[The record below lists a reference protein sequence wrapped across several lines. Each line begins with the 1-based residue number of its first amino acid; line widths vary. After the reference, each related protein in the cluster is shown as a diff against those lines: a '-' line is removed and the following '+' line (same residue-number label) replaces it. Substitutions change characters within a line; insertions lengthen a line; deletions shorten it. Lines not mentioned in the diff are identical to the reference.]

1 MKRPTFKKRAIVLTI
16 LVLVMS
22 LIVTACGGAKKTEE
36 PKGKPQELVVYS
48 GRNEKLIQPVLDE
61 FQKQT
66 GIKVVLRSGKAT
78 ELAALIMEEQKA
90 GNPQADIYVA
100 NDAGA
105 LEKLRLAGALEAYL
119 SEKVKSVPEDLRAS
133 DGSWTAV
140 TARARVIMYNKNL
153 VKESELP
160 KSIFDLTDPKWKG
173 QIAMASTG
181 NESVVA
187 NVTSLRLLKGD
198 AETEKFLE
206 GLKKNEVAIL
216 SGHTDVRK
224 AVGKGEFKFGWV
236 NHYYYRLQLAEAA
249 DNQVGVIYP
258 DQGPDDMGAVVN
270 ISGVA
275 VVKGGKNAE
284 NAKKFVDFLLTPE
297 AQKLFAELNYEM
309 PVIAGVPVKDAK
321 PLSEYKRAPVPLG
334 QFGAEWDK
342 TVQLIDKV
350 GLVNK

>member
-1 MKRPTFKKRAIVLTI
+1 MRTNLKKRAIVLTI

-22 LIVTACGGAKKTEE
+22 LVVTACGGSKKTEE
-36 PKGKPQELVVYS
+36 PKEQPKELVVYS
-48 GRNEKLIQPVLDE
+48 GRNEKLVQPVLDE

-78 ELAALIMEEQKA
+78 ELAAVISEEQKA

-119 SEKVKSVPEDLRAS
+119 SDKVKSVPEDLRAT

-140 TARARVIMYNKNL
+140 TARARAIMYNKNL
-153 VKESELP
+153 IKESGLP

-173 QIAMASTG
+173 QVAMAQTG

-187 NVTSLRLLKGD
+187 NITSLRLLKGD
-198 AETEKFLE
+198 AGTEKFLE
-206 GLKKNEVAIL
+206 GLKNNEIVL
-216 SGHTDVRK
+216 LGGHTDVRK
-224 AVGKGEFKFGWV
+224 AVGKGEFKLGWV
-236 NHYYYRLQLAEAA
+236 NHYYYHLQLNEAA
-249 DNQVGVIYP
+249 DNQVGIIYP
-258 DQGPDDMGAVVN
+258 DQGPKDMGVVVN

-275 VVKGGKNAE
+275 VVKGGKNAD

-297 AQKLFAELNYEM
+297 TQKLFAELNYEM

-321 PLSEYKRAPVPLG
+321 PLNEYKRAPVSLA